1 MESTV
6 VIGVCNDSLEPSTN
20 PEVSS
25 ESSKSHY
32 IRAIAILVLN
42 TAEYIWF
49 FRNW

>member
-6 VIGVCNDSLEPSTN
+6 VIGVRNDSLEALTN

-32 IRAIAILVLN
+32 VTAIAILVLN
-42 TAEYIWF
+42 TA
-49 FRNW
+49 